1 MKYTIIDKRMPNECK
16 NVLNKRGFKTLELP
30 PFSALSES
38 VSSHPDM
45 LIFLGDKIF
54 CHIDY
59 YKAAK
64 DVLDIISD
72 VSGMEIFFSSENIN
86 EKYPSDILF
95 NAVKLGNYIFGR
107 TDSMSELIKNY
118 ADQNKITLVNVRQGY
133 TKCSVCKVTDNA
145 IITADEGIF
154 KAAKKLGIDVLKIS
168 QGDIT
173 LDGCDY
179 GFIGGASG
187 SDGINTYFCG
197 NLDLHPD
204 GDAIKNFCSTHG
216 RPAISLGK
224 DRLYDVG
231 TIFFI

>member
-16 NVLNKRGFKTLELP
+16 NALNKRGFKTLELP

-59 YKAAK
+59 YKATK

-118 ADQNKITLVNVRQGY
+118 ADQNKTTLVNVKQGY
-133 TKCSVCKVTDNA
+133 TKCSVCKVSEGA
-145 IITADEGIF
+145 IITADEGIA
-154 KAAKKLGIDVLKIS
+154 KAAEKHGIDVLKIS
-168 QGDIT
+168 QGHIG
-173 LDGCDY
+173 LDGCNY

-187 SDGINTYFCG
+187 NDGANTYFCG
-197 NLDLHPD
+197 NIDLHPD
-204 GDAIKNFCSTHG
+204 GEAIKSFCKAHG
-216 RPAISLGK
+216 RPAVSLGANQ
-224 DRLYDVG
+224 LYDVG